1 MNILFVLNLK
11 KLIKSKINEINI
23 KTVNGKSLKKN
34 KKNISIDIKEK
45 IKNFIVTIFEY
56 KMS

>member
-1 MNILFVLNLK
+1 LNLK
-11 KLIKSKINEINI
+11 KLIKSKIDEINI

-45 IKNFIVTIFEY
+45 IKKFIVTIFEY